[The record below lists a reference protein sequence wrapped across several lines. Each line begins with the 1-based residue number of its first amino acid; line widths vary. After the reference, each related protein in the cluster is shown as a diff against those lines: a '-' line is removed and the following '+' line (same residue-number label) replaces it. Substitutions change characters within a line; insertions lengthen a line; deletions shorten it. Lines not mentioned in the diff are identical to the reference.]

1 VRGFFV
7 RRRLVVANGYR
18 ALGYRLGAAPL
29 CLVVSARRR
38 IRIFVMADTAP
49 PPGGPYCHT
58 RRGSRRTGRKIM
70 VGIEFV
76 GWGVLTVAF
85 TAIQYGC
92 LLMSA
97 GKA

>member
-1 VRGFFV
+1 MPNGPRARGGDL
-7 RRRLVVANGYR
+7 RPTRG
-18 ALGYRLGAAPL
+18 G
-29 CLVVSARRR
+29 
-38 IRIFVMADTAP
+38 IRIFVTADTARA
-49 PPGGPYCHT
+49 PGGPYCDNQ
-58 RRGSRRTGRKIM
+58 RGSRRTGRKVM

>member
-1 VRGFFV
+1 
-7 RRRLVVANGYR
+7 
-18 ALGYRLGAAPL
+18 
-29 CLVVSARRR
+29 
-38 IRIFVMADTAP
+38 
-49 PPGGPYCHT
+49 
-58 RRGSRRTGRKIM
+58 M

-92 LLMSA
+92 LLVST

>member
-1 VRGFFV
+1 M
-7 RRRLVVANGYR
+7 
-18 ALGYRLGAAPL
+18 
-29 CLVVSARRR
+29 
-38 IRIFVMADTAP
+38 I
-49 PPGGPYCHT
+49 
-58 RRGSRRTGRKIM
+58 
-70 VGIEFV
+70 GIEFV